1 MSQAKVEQHKQEKKN
16 RTKLIRKEKTARVLT
31 GLLGFVLIAAIGVW
45 IGVSVY
51 HMQMKKAAEN
61 IVYTDVNMS
70 ALSDY
75 EASLGE

>member
-16 RTKLIRKEKTARVLT
+16 RTKLIRKEKTSRVLT

-51 HMQMKKAAEN
+51 HMQMEKAAEN